1 MSIRHTVTGDS
12 DDHLAALTIFL
23 CQRNIIHTI
32 HYPLYAEIINLHFH
46 VWWIE
51 WLSQLGEW
59 VRTYYYL
66 VASSLRIFEWRFLL
80 SLLRHL
86 YSSPHYS
93 TRFSAKY
100 SIIYSSNRL
109 KYSDACTIFT
119 HQNDLPAAVRYLI
132 FRDVAQR
139 GGISEMESKIGLSL
153 VFACDIHT
161 YDASPANCWLSFSL
175 QPLSSPL
182 THSYIYGYDF
192 PSKPNPIYLTSV
204 NKR

>member
-12 DDHLAALTIFL
+12 DDHLAALTILLLVVVFL

-46 VWWIE
+46 VWRIE

-59 VRTYYYL
+59 VRTYYL
-66 VASSLRIFEWRFLL
+66 VASSLRIFEWKFLL

-86 YSSPHYS
+86 YSLFHYS

-109 KYSDACTIFT
+109 KYSDACTNFT
-119 HQNDLPAAVRYLI
+119 HQHDLPAAVRYLI
-132 FRDVAQR
+132 FRVLLR
-139 GGISEMESKIGLSL
+139 GEGFPKWRVLLAWVWFVLATSIRMMLHLRTVDFPFLYSRCHRPWL
-153 VFACDIHT
+153 IHT
-161 YDASPANCWLSFSL
+161 SMGMISPVN
-175 QPLSSPL
+175 L
-182 THSYIYGYDF
+182 TQYI
-192 PSKPNPIYLTSV
+192 
-204 NKR
+204 